1 MPVTPQLSLVTEPL
15 PDVRRSADLATTETT
30 YQDFAYAAATL
41 VMGYRLHGYRA
52 AAIDPLAAPSADV
65 SLIAELDPRSYGLP
79 LDDAVTLPVELG
91 GVTESLTLSELLG
104 RLRASY
110 CRSIALECG
119 HVRSDDQV
127 RWLYARMETMGSASR
142 LADADARRILEQLVA
157 TEMFEHRRRVAYVQ
171 YKQFNLEGSESF
183 VPLVRTV
190 IEEAAR
196 HGAESMVL
204 AMPHRGRLNV
214 MLNAL
219 DVPVDRLLSLLSPN
233 PDAALAANDLRDHA
247 GLSSRI
253 ETEHGGIDIVLLHN
267 PSHLESVIPVAC
279 GMARAL
285 QDRTASG
292 SIRKV
297 LPVLVH
303 GDGSFSGQGVVAETF
318 NLAQTRGYGVG
329 GTVHVILNNQVGS
342 TVSHP
347 RDQRSTL
354 YCADLARGFDAPIV
368 HVNADDP
375 EAVVAAARLATEF
388 RMKFGA
394 DIVVDHVGYRRYGH
408 WVGDDPTMT
417 RPAAQRRI
425 EGQPSV
431 LSLYAR
437 MLARRGVTSDEDVE
451 RLKENAAARLT
462 AAQTEAGAPM
472 PAPVP
477 SDGAREAQAHG
488 NVRTAVPI
496 ERLRALIVRLATEPP
511 DFVLHASVAKM
522 VGEWRA
528 VAGEGDLPVD
538 WRLAE
543 NLAYGTLLANGFNVR
558 FSGLDVGRGSHCHH
572 QHVWHDQAAATDW
585 QTSYVPLRHVAEAQG
600 IFSIFESP
608 LSEEAVVGFEYGYS
622 LRCGRDLVVWEA
634 QFGDFVNNAQ
644 VIIDQYIATGEAKW
658 GYASGLVMQLPH
670 GYDGWGAEHTCGF
683 LGRFLELCAEGN
695 LQVVMPSSAAQLFH
709 LLRRQAL
716 MRERKPLIVMTPK
729 PPFYSNQA
737 SCSRLQDLA
746 QDEFHPLLDESIEI
760 DPGQVRRVILTSGKL
775 YYDLSNERTRAG
787 LRNLPILR
795 VEQLYPF
802 PNDALRQA
810 LGRFPGLR
818 EVVWAQEEAKN
829 HGAWYPVRERIELA
843 LPPGTALTY
852 AGRPAQ
858 APTAIGDATENAAEQ
873 LDIAQRALGIIAA

>member
-1 MPVTPQLSLVTEPL
+1 MPVLRQLSPVPEPL
-15 PDVRRSADLATTETT
+15 PDLGRKANLPPAETD
-30 YQDFAYAAATL
+30 YEEFAYAAAAL
-41 VMGYRLHGYRA
+41 VAGYRAHGYRA
-52 AAIDPLAAPSADV
+52 ASIDPLEARSADF
-65 SLIAELDPRSYGLP
+65 SRIAELDPRHYGLL
-79 LDDAVTLPVELG
+79 LDDAVTLAVEIG
-91 GVTESLTLSELLG
+91 GGTESLTLSELLG
-104 RLRASY
+104 RLQASY
-110 CRSIALECG
+110 CGSIALECG
-119 HVRSDDQV
+119 HVRADDQV
-127 RWLYARMETMGSASR
+127 RWLYARMETMGPASH

-157 TEMFEHRRRVAYVQ
+157 AEMFEHRRRVAYAQ

-219 DVPVDRLLSLLSPN
+219 DVPVERLLSLLSPD
-233 PDAALAANDLRDHA
+233 PDAALAAHDLRDHA

-253 ETEHGGIDIVLLHN
+253 ETEHGDIDIVLLHN

-279 GMARAL
+279 GMTRAL
-285 QDRTASG
+285 QDRSTTG

-303 GDGSFSGQGVVAETF
+303 GDGSFCGQGVVAETF

-329 GTVHVILNNQVGS
+329 GTLHVILNNQVGS

-354 YCADLARGFDAPIV
+354 YCADLARAFDAPIV

-375 EAVVAAARLATEF
+375 EAVVATARLATEF

-417 RPAAQRRI
+417 RPAEQRRI
-425 EGQPSV
+425 ERQPTV
-431 LSLYAR
+431 LSLYAH
-437 MLARRGVTSDEDVE
+437 MLARRGVASDEDVE

-462 AAQTEAGAPM
+462 AAQTEADAPA
-472 PAPVP
+472 PAPVA
-477 SDGAREAQAHG
+477 GGRTRETQAHE
-488 NVRTAVPI
+488 NVRTGVPI
-496 ERLRALIVRLATEPP
+496 EPLRALIVRLATPP
-511 DFVLHASVAKM
+511 AGFVLHAGVAKM
-522 VGEWRA
+522 VEEWRA
-528 VAGEGDLPVD
+528 VAGDDDRPVD

-585 QTSYVPLRHVAEAQG
+585 QNIHVPLRGVAETQG
-600 IFSIFESP
+600 TFSIFESP

-644 VIIDQYIATGEAKW
+644 VIIDQFIATGEAKW
-658 GYASGLVMQLPH
+658 GYKSGLVMQLPH
-670 GYDGWGAEHTCGF
+670 GQDGWGAEHSCGF

-695 LQVVMPSSAAQLFH
+695 LQVAMPSSAAQLFH

-737 SCSRLQDLA
+737 AHSRLQDFA
-746 QDEFHPLLDESIEI
+746 QDEFYPLLGENFETERRLVS
-760 DPGQVRRVILTSGKL
+760 RVILTSGKL
-775 YYDLSNERTRAG
+775 YYDLSSERTRAG
-787 LRNLPILR
+787 LRNVPILR

-802 PNDALRQA
+802 PEEALAQA
-810 LGRFPGLR
+810 LARFPRLR
-818 EVVWAQEEAKN
+818 DVVWAQEEARN
-829 HGAWYPVRERIELA
+829 HGAWYAVRERLEAA
-843 LPPGTALTY
+843 LPSGATLTY
-852 AGRPAQ
+852 AGRAAM
-858 APTAIGDATENAAEQ
+858 APTAVGDAARNATEQ
-873 LDIAQRALGIIAA
+873 RDIARKALGIV

>member
-1 MPVTPQLSLVTEPL
+1 MAVIRPLAAVPAPLQDAQSANLAPVDPS
-15 PDVRRSADLATTETT
+15 
-30 YQDFAYAAATL
+30 YQGFAYAAAAL
-41 VMGYRLHGYRA
+41 VAGYRAQGYRA
-52 AAIDPLAAPSADV
+52 ASIDPLAVHSADV
-65 SLIAELDPRSYGLP
+65 SRIPELDPHRYGLL
-79 LDDAVTLPVELG
+79 LDDSIALPVELG
-91 GVTESLTLSELLG
+91 GAPRSVVLSELLST
-104 RLRASY
+104 LQASY
-110 CRSIALECG
+110 CGSIALECG
-119 HVRSDDQV
+119 HVRADDQV

-157 TEMFEHRRRVAYVQ
+157 TEMFEHRRRAAYAQ

-219 DVPVDRLLSLLSPN
+219 DVPVQRLLSLLSPD
-233 PDAALAANDLRDHA
+233 PDAALAAHDLRDHA

-279 GMARAL
+279 GMTRAL
-285 QDRTASG
+285 QDRSARG
-292 SIRKV
+292 SIRKA

-329 GTVHVILNNQVGS
+329 GTLHVILNNQVGS

-347 RDQRSTL
+347 SDQRSTL
-354 YCADLARGFDAPIV
+354 YCADLARAFDAPIV

-375 EAVVAAARLATEF
+375 EAVVATARLATEF

-417 RPAAQRRI
+417 RPAEQRRI
-425 EGQPSV
+425 ERQPTV
-431 LSLYAR
+431 LSLYAH
-437 MLARRGVTSDEDVE
+437 MLARRGVASDEDVE
-451 RLKENAAARLT
+451 RLKENAAARLM
-462 AAQTEAGAPM
+462 AAQTEAGAPAR
-472 PAPVP
+472 APVA
-477 SDGAREAQAHG
+477 GGRARETQAHE
-488 NVRTAVPI
+488 NVRTGVPI
-496 ERLRALIVRLATEPP
+496 EPLRALIVRLATPP
-511 DFVLHASVAKM
+511 AGFALHAGVAKM
-522 VGEWRA
+522 VEEWRA
-528 VAGEGDLPVD
+528 VAGDDQRPVD

-585 QTSYVPLRHVAEAQG
+585 QNIHVPLRDVAETQG
-600 IFSIFESP
+600 TFSIFESP

-644 VIIDQYIATGEAKW
+644 VIIDQFIATGEAKW
-658 GYASGLVMQLPH
+658 GYKSGLVMQLPH
-670 GYDGWGAEHTCGF
+670 GQDGWGAEHSCGF

-695 LQVVMPSSAAQLFH
+695 LQVAMPSSAAQLFH

-737 SCSRLQDLA
+737 AHSRLEDFA
-746 QDEFHPLLDESIEI
+746 RDEFYPLLGESFETE
-760 DPGQVRRVILTSGKL
+760 PGLVSRVILTSGKL
-775 YYDLSNERTRAG
+775 YYDLSSERTRAG
-787 LRNLPILR
+787 LRNVPILR

-802 PNDALRQA
+802 PEEALAQA
-810 LGRFPGLR
+810 LTRFPRLR
-818 EVVWAQEEAKN
+818 DVVWAQEDARN
-829 HGAWYPVRERIELA
+829 HGAWYAVRERLEAA
-843 LPPGTALTY
+843 LPSGTTLTY
-852 AGRPAQ
+852 VGRPAM
-858 APTAIGDATENAAEQ
+858 APTAVGDAAQNAAQ
-873 LDIAQRALGIIAA
+873 QVDIARRALGVIAA

>member
-1 MPVTPQLSLVTEPL
+1 MPVTGQLSRVLEPL
-15 PDVRRSADLATTETT
+15 PDLGGRANLAPAEAAP
-30 YQDFAYAAATL
+30 QAFAYAAEAL
-41 VMGYRLHGYRA
+41 VAGYRLHGYRA
-52 AAIDPLAAPSADV
+52 ASIDPLAGPSADV
-65 SLIAELDPRSYGLP
+65 SRIAELDPRSYGLL
-79 LDDAVTLPVELG
+79 LDDSVALPIELG
-91 GVTESLTLSELLG
+91 GTTQSITLSELLS
-104 RLRASY
+104 RLQASY
-110 CRSIALECG
+110 CGSIALECG
-119 HVRSDDQV
+119 HVRADDQV

-142 LADADARRILEQLVA
+142 LADADARHILEQLVA
-157 TEMFEHRRRVAYVQ
+157 TEMFEHRRRVAYAQ

-196 HGAESMVL
+196 HGAESVVL

-233 PDAALAANDLRDHA
+233 PDAALAAHDLRDHA
-247 GLSSRI
+247 GLLSRI

-354 YCADLARGFDAPIV
+354 YCADLARGFDVPIV

-375 EAVVAAARLATEF
+375 EAVVATARLATEF

-425 EGQPSV
+425 ERQPSV

-462 AAQTEAGAPM
+462 ATQTEAEAPT

-477 SDGAREAQAHG
+477 SEGAREAQAHG

-496 ERLRALIVRLATEPP
+496 ERLRALIVRLATPP
-511 DFVLHASVAKM
+511 AGFVLHASVAKM

-528 VAGEGDLPVD
+528 VAGDDDRPVD

-543 NLAYGTLLANGFNVR
+543 NLAYGTLLANGFNLR

-585 QTSYVPLRHVAEAQG
+585 QKSYVPLRHVAEAQG
-600 IFSIFESP
+600 MFSIFESP

-644 VIIDQYIATGEAKW
+644 VIIDQYVATGEAKW
-658 GYASGLVMQLPH
+658 GYKSGLVMQLPH
-670 GYDGWGAEHTCGF
+670 GQDGWGAEHSCGF
-683 LGRFLELCAEGN
+683 LGRFLQLCAEGN
-695 LQVVMPSSAAQLFH
+695 LQVAMPSSAAQLFH

-737 SCSRLQDLA
+737 AYSRLQDLA
-746 QDEFHPLLDESIEI
+746 QDEFHPLLGEKCDTE
-760 DPGQVRRVILTSGKL
+760 PGLISRVILTSGKL
-775 YYDLSNERTRAG
+775 YYDLSSERTRAG
-787 LRNLPILR
+787 LRNVPLLR

-802 PNDALRQA
+802 PGEALAQT
-810 LGRFPGLR
+810 LDRFPRLR
-818 EVVWAQEEAKN
+818 EVVWAQEEPKN
-829 HGAWYPVRERIELA
+829 HGAWYPLRDRVEAA
-843 LPPGTALTY
+843 LPPGTTLTY
-852 AGRPAQ
+852 AGRPAM
-858 APTAIGDATENAAEQ
+858 APTASGDAAQNAAEQ
-873 LDIAQRALGIIAA
+873 RDIARSALGIVAG

>member
-1 MPVTPQLSLVTEPL
+1 MPVMRQLSPVPQPL
-15 PDVRRSADLATTETT
+15 LDAGVPVAEATHEE
-30 YQDFAYAAATL
+30 FAYAAAAL
-41 VMGYRLHGYRA
+41 VAGYRTHGYRA
-52 AAIDPLAAPSADV
+52 AWIDPLAARSAHF
-65 SLIAELDPRSYGLP
+65 SRIAELDPRHYGLL
-79 LDDAVTLPVELG
+79 LDDAVRLPVEIG
-91 GVTESLTLSELLG
+91 GATERLTLSELLG
-104 RLRASY
+104 RLQASY
-110 CRSIALECG
+110 CGSIALECA
-119 HVRSDDQV
+119 HVRADDQL
-127 RWLYARMETMGSASR
+127 RWLYARMETMGSASG
-142 LADADARRILEQLVA
+142 LADADARRLLEQLVA
-157 TEMFEHRRRVAYVQ
+157 TEMFEHRRRVAYGQ
-171 YKQFNLEGSESF
+171 YKQFNLEGGESF
-183 VPLVRTV
+183 VPLVRAV

-196 HGAESMVL
+196 HGVESMVL

-219 DVPVDRLLSLLSPN
+219 DVPADRLLSLLSPN
-233 PDAALAANDLRDHA
+233 PDAALAAHDLRDHA

-267 PSHLESVIPVAC
+267 PSHLESVVPVAC

-285 QDRTASG
+285 QDRTAGG

-303 GDGSFSGQGVVAETF
+303 GDGSFCGQGVVAETF

-354 YCADLARGFDAPIV
+354 YCVDLARGFDAPIV

-375 EAVVAAARLATEF
+375 EAVVAGARLATEF

-408 WVGDDPTMT
+408 WVGDDPMMT

-425 EGQPSV
+425 EAQPSV

-437 MLARRGVTSDEDVE
+437 ALARRGLASDEEVE
-451 RLKENAAARLT
+451 RLKESSAARLT
-462 AAQTEAGAPM
+462 AVPTEAGAPAT
-472 PAPVP
+472 APVP
-477 SDGAREAQAHG
+477 SDGAREPQPHG
-488 NVRTAVPI
+488 NVCTAVPI
-496 ERLRALIVRLATEPP
+496 ELLRALIVRLATPP
-511 DFVLHASVAKM
+511 AGFVLHASVATM

-528 VAGEGDLPVD
+528 VAGDEQRPVD

-543 NLAYGTLLANGFNVR
+543 NLAYGTLLVNGFNVR

-585 QTSYVPLRHVAEAQG
+585 QKSYVPLRHVAEAQG

-658 GYASGLVMQLPH
+658 GYKSGLVMQLPH
-670 GYDGWGAEHTCGF
+670 GHDGWGAEHTCAF

-695 LQVVMPSSAAQLFH
+695 LQVAIPSSPAQFFH

-729 PPFYSNQA
+729 PPFFSNQA
-737 SCSRLQDLA
+737 AHSSLQDLA
-746 QDEFHPLLDESIEI
+746 EDEFHPLLGENCEAEPELVS
-760 DPGQVRRVILTSGKL
+760 RVILTSGKL
-775 YYDLSNERTRAG
+775 YYDLSTERSQAG
-787 LRNLPILR
+787 LRNVPILR
-795 VEQLYPF
+795 VEELYPF
-802 PNDALRQA
+802 PEEALAQA
-810 LGRFPGLR
+810 LARFPRLR
-818 EVVWAQEEAKN
+818 DVVWAQEEARN
-829 HGAWYPVRERIELA
+829 HGAWYAVRERLEAA
-843 LPPGTALTY
+843 LPSGATLTY
-852 AGRPAQ
+852 AGRAAM
-858 APTAIGDATENAAEQ
+858 APTAVGDAARNATEQ
-873 LDIAQRALGIIAA
+873 RDIARNALGIA

>member
-1 MPVTPQLSLVTEPL
+1 
-15 PDVRRSADLATTETT
+15 
-30 YQDFAYAAATL
+30 
-41 VMGYRLHGYRA
+41 
-52 AAIDPLAAPSADV
+52 
-65 SLIAELDPRSYGLP
+65 
-79 LDDAVTLPVELG
+79 
-91 GVTESLTLSELLG
+91 
-104 RLRASY
+104 
-110 CRSIALECG
+110 
-119 HVRSDDQV
+119 
-127 RWLYARMETMGSASR
+127 
-142 LADADARRILEQLVA
+142 
-157 TEMFEHRRRVAYVQ
+157 
-171 YKQFNLEGSESF
+171 
-183 VPLVRTV
+183 
-190 IEEAAR
+190 
-196 HGAESMVL
+196 
-204 AMPHRGRLNV
+204 
-214 MLNAL
+214 
-219 DVPVDRLLSLLSPN
+219 
-233 PDAALAANDLRDHA
+233 
-247 GLSSRI
+247 
-253 ETEHGGIDIVLLHN
+253 
-267 PSHLESVIPVAC
+267 
-279 GMARAL
+279 
-285 QDRTASG
+285 
-292 SIRKV
+292 
-297 LPVLVH
+297 
-303 GDGSFSGQGVVAETF
+303 
-318 NLAQTRGYGVG
+318 
-329 GTVHVILNNQVGS
+329 
-342 TVSHP
+342 
-347 RDQRSTL
+347 
-354 YCADLARGFDAPIV
+354 
-368 HVNADDP
+368 
-375 EAVVAAARLATEF
+375 
-388 RMKFGA
+388 
-394 DIVVDHVGYRRYGH
+394 
-408 WVGDDPTMT
+408 MT

-425 EGQPSV
+425 ERQPSV

-437 MLARRGVTSDEDVE
+437 VLARRGVASDEEVE
-451 RLKENAAARLT
+451 RLKESAVARLT
-462 AAQTEAGAPM
+462 AARTEGGV

-477 SDGAREAQAHG
+477 VRTDGAREAQAHG
-488 NVRTAVPI
+488 NVGTAVPI
-496 ERLRALIVRLATEPP
+496 ERLRALIARIATPPP
-511 DFVLHASVAKM
+511 DFVLHSSVAKM
-522 VGEWRA
+522 VEGWRA

-600 IFSIFESP
+600 MFSIFESP

-695 LQVVMPSSAAQLFH
+695 LQVAVPSSAAQLFH

-716 MRERKPLIVMTPK
+716 MRGRKPLIVMTPK

-746 QDEFHPLLDESIEI
+746 QGEFHPLLDESIEI
-760 DPGQVRRVILTSGKL
+760 DPDQVRRVILTSGKL
-775 YYDLSNERTRAG
+775 YYDLSSERTRAG

-829 HGAWYPVRERIELA
+829 HGAWYLLRDRIELA

-852 AGRPAQ
+852 AGRPAM
-858 APTAIGDATENAAEQ
+858 APTGIGDATQNAAEQ

>member
-1 MPVTPQLSLVTEPL
+1 MAVIHQLAERL
-15 PDVRRSADLATTETT
+15 PDQHRETSVGPAET
-30 YQDFAYAAATL
+30 ASPDFAYGAEALIAA
-41 VMGYRLHGYRA
+41 YRTHGYRA
-52 AAIDPLAAPSADV
+52 AAINPLEELALPASR
-65 SLIAELDPRSYGLP
+65 IAELQPRNHGLP
-79 LDDAVTLPVELG
+79 LDDDIALRVELG
-91 GVTESLTLSELLG
+91 GAALSVTLSELTS
-104 RLRASY
+104 RLKASY
-110 CRSIALECG
+110 CGSIALECG
-119 HVRSDDQV
+119 HVRADDQV
-127 RWLYARMETMGSASR
+127 RWLYARMETMSSASR

-157 TEMFEHRRRVAYVQ
+157 TETFEQRRRVAYAQ

-183 VPLVRTV
+183 VPLLRTV
-190 IEEAAR
+190 IEEAVQR
-196 HGAESMVL
+196 GAESVVL

-219 DVPVDRLLSLLSPN
+219 DVPVDRLLSLLSPD
-233 PDAALAANDLRDHA
+233 PDAALVAQDLRDHA
-247 GLSSRI
+247 GLLSRI

-279 GMARAL
+279 GVARAL

-329 GTVHVILNNQVGS
+329 GTVHLILNNQVGS

-354 YCADLARGFDAPIV
+354 YCADLARAFDAPIV

-375 EAVVAAARLATEF
+375 DAVVATARLATEF

-417 RPAAQRRI
+417 RPATQRRI
-425 EGQPSV
+425 ERQPSV

-437 MLARRGVTSDEDVE
+437 VLEGRGVTSDEEVE
-451 RLKENAAARLT
+451 RLKESAAARLT
-462 AAQTEAGAPM
+462 AAQTEAEAPT

-477 SDGAREAQAHG
+477 NDDAREAQAHG

-496 ERLRALIVRLATEPP
+496 EQLRALIVRIATPP
-511 DFVLHASVAKM
+511 TGFVLHASVAKM
-522 VGEWRA
+522 SGEWRA
-528 VAGEGDLPVD
+528 VAGDDDRPVD

-543 NLAYGTLLANGFNVR
+543 NLAYGTLLANGFNLR
-558 FSGLDVGRGSHCHH
+558 FSGLDVGRGSHCHR

-585 QTSYVPLRHVAEAQG
+585 QKSYVPLRHVAEAQG

-608 LSEEAVVGFEYGYS
+608 LSEEGVVGFEYGYS
-622 LRCGRDLVVWEA
+622 LRCGRDLVIWEA

-644 VIIDQYIATGEAKW
+644 VIIDQYIATGESKW
-658 GYASGLVMQLPH
+658 GYKSGLVVLLPH
-670 GYDGWGAEHTCGF
+670 GHDGWGAEHSCAF
-683 LGRFLELCAEGN
+683 LGRFLQLCAEDN
-695 LQVVMPSSAAQLFH
+695 LQVAMPSTAAQSYH

-716 MRERKPLIVMTPK
+716 MHERKPLFVMTPK
-729 PPFYSNQA
+729 PPLYGYEA
-737 SCSRLQDLA
+737 SYSRLSDLA
-746 QDEFHPLLDESIEI
+746 EGEFHPLLGENLDI
-760 DPGQVRRVILTSGKL
+760 DAALVSRAIVTSGKL
-775 YYDLSNERTRAG
+775 YYDLSGERSRVG
-787 LRNLPILR
+787 LQNVPILR
-795 VEQLYPF
+795 AEQLYPF
-802 PNDALRQA
+802 PTDALTQA
-810 LGRFPGLR
+810 LARFPRLR

-829 HGAWYPVRERIELA
+829 HGAWYLLRDKLEVA
-843 LPPGTALTY
+843 LPPGVALTY
-852 AGRPAQ
+852 SGRPPM
-858 APTAIGDATENAAEQ
+858 APTAVGDAARNAAEQ
-873 LDIAQRALGIIAA
+873 RDIALHALGIAPK